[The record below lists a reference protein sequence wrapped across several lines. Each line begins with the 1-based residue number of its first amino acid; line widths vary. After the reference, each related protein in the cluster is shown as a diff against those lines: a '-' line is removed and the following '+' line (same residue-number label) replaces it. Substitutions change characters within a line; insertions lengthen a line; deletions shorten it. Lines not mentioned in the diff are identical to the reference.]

1 MEDLMKR
8 SILVTLFF
16 LVASV
21 AAYGQCSEADKKKLE
36 EYDKAWGDA
45 AVRGDRAALETY
57 YADDFVNMMPTGV
70 QTKAQVIDSQ
80 VKQAE
85 KARASA
91 EPQPKVTADNYVI
104 TCNGKTATITHR
116 NVITTMTGG
125 KEETRYSRSVHFLEN
140 RGGRWQ
146 AVSSTGY
153 PLGDGAILL
162 YMEQEW
168 NDADMKHN
176 AAWFERNYADDYTSV
191 GSRKGELTNKAEDI
205 QEVKTSKMTLEL
217 AELSELSARVEG
229 NTAVVTGVNHVK
241 GKDEKGNAFDRMVRF
256 TDTYI
261 KRDGRWLVWA
271 TQGTEIKK

>member
-1 MEDLMKR
+1 MKR
-8 SILVTLFF
+8 SIITTIFF
-16 LVASV
+16 LVTAV
-21 AAYGQCSEADKKKLE
+21 AAYGQCSDADKKKLE
-36 EYDKAWGDA
+36 EFDKAWGDA
-45 AVRGDRAALETY
+45 ATRGDRAALEKF
-57 YADDFVNMMPTGV
+57 YADDFVNLMPTGV
-70 QTKAQVIDSQ
+70 QTKAQVIDTQ

-91 EPQPKVTADNYVI
+91 ETQPKLTHDYYVI

-116 NVITTMTGG
+116 NVVTTMTGG
-125 KEETRYSRSVHFLEN
+125 KEQTQYSRSVHFLEN

-153 PLGDGAILL
+153 PLGDGAILM

-168 NDADMKHN
+168 NDADMKN
-176 AAWFERNYADDYTSV
+176 DAAWFERNYANDYTSV
-191 GSRKGELTNKAEDI
+191 GSRTGALTNKAEDI
-205 QEVKTSKMTLEL
+205 QEVKTRKMTLEL

-229 NTAVVTGVNHVK
+229 NAAVVTGVNHVK
-241 GKDEKGNAFDRMVRF
+241 GKDEKGIAFDRMVRF